1 MSWLLTKHWTL
12 KTWVLTKTYWCAG
25 VWLIASYFLYKLFLY
40 KKEEGE
46 TFTQTIERKLKAVD
60 EEIKTLE
67 QQYHKKL
74 QELEE

>member
-1 MSWLLTKHWTL
+1 MLTKHWTL
-12 KTWVLTKTYWCAG
+12 KIWVLTKTYWCAG
-25 VWLIASYFLYKLFLY
+25 VWLITSYFLYKLFLY

-67 QQYHKKL
+67 QQHHKEL